1 MAASPDVLVPASAEE
16 AASLFGDGA
25 GVTVFAGGTILMPE
39 LTAGR
44 LSPVRTLLLGRAGLD
59 TVATDGAVTR
69 IGAAVSVAALTD
81 SPARA
86 LAAAAA
92 NVGDAEIRAQG
103 TVGGNV
109 CAPPGAE
116 VPRGDLQAPLADAP
130 RRDPAGAGR
139 NGERMNL
146 TVNGVEHEID
156 SPPLTPLLHVLR
168 DELEITSPKAGC
180 QQGGCGTCTVL
191 VDGEP
196 RRSCLTAVAAV
207 DGAAITTL
215 EGLGEPEQLSPVQA
229 AFHAHYA
236 AQCGFCTPGM
246 VAAPTA
252 LLGRKGGPLERNEV
266 IEGLSGHY

>member
-1 MAASPDVLVPASAEE
+1 RIAAMSASPDAPPPAWAEE

-25 GVTVFAGGTILMPE
+25 GVTAFAGGTILMPE

-44 LSPVRTLLLGRAGLD
+44 LSPVRTLFLGRAGLD

-116 VPRGDLQAPLADAP
+116 VPRGDLQAPLIALGAQV
-130 RRDPAGAGR
+130 RSTGAG
-139 NGERMNL
+139 GER
-146 TVNGVEHEID
+146 VEPIEEFLAGD
-156 SPPLTPLLHVLR
+156 RASRLL
-168 DELEITSPKAGC
+168 
-180 QQGGCGTCTVL
+180 
-191 VDGEP
+191 
-196 RRSCLTAVAAV
+196 
-207 DGAAITTL
+207 
-215 EGLGEPEQLSPVQA
+215 PEV
-229 AFHAHYA
+229 
-236 AQCGFCTPGM
+236 
-246 VAAPTA
+246 
-252 LLGRKGGPLERNEV
+252 
-266 IEGLSGHY
+266 

>member
-103 TVGGNV
+103 TVGGVIPLLGNGSV
-109 CAPPGAE
+109 AGPDLHDGAG
-116 VPRGDLQAPLADAP
+116 RGLLPADAP
-130 RRDPAGAGR
+130 
-139 NGERMNL
+139 L
-146 TVNGVEHEID
+146 S
-156 SPPLTPLLHVLR
+156 SPFL
-168 DELEITSPKAGC
+168 
-180 QQGGCGTCTVL
+180 
-191 VDGEP
+191 
-196 RRSCLTAVAAV
+196 
-207 DGAAITTL
+207 
-215 EGLGEPEQLSPVQA
+215 
-229 AFHAHYA
+229 
-236 AQCGFCTPGM
+236 
-246 VAAPTA
+246 
-252 LLGRKGGPLERNEV
+252 
-266 IEGLSGHY
+266 